1 MEKIVEKIS
10 LLQMVLPW
18 IVTWGVLCILEKRR
32 KKKEKE
38 RKNEERYTIE
48 NDGILFPFFLLGTF
62 LFLFCLFYT
71 IFSLN
76 LKYQKL

>member
-38 RKNEERYTIE
+38 RKNEER
-48 NDGILFPFFLLGTF
+48 
-62 LFLFCLFYT
+62 
-71 IFSLN
+71 
-76 LKYQKL
+76 

>member
-38 RKNEERYTIE
+38 RKNEERYIIE
-48 NDGILFPFFLLGTF
+48 NDGILFPFFCF
-62 LFLFCLFYT
+62 VYFIQF
-71 IFSLN
+71 FSLN